1 MKKIIGALAV
11 CSLIASAALAMGS
24 APKPEYKVDITKVEF
39 VSPLATFEAM
49 SSKKALIVSTGQYK
63 EIKQA
68 LEAKGFNVTV
78 TAKAKDLKAADY
90 DCLVVVGEK
99 LEAQALKGLK

>member
-1 MKKIIGALAV
+1 MKKAAFAFCAAL
-11 CSLIASAALAMGS
+11 LIVPAALAMGTP
-24 APKPEYKVDITKVEF
+24 PKPEYKVDITKVEY

-63 EIKQA
+63 EVKAA
-68 LEAKGFNVTV
+68 LEAKGFTVTV
-78 TAKAKDLKAADY
+78 VAKAAGVNAADY

-99 LEAQALKGLK
+99 LAGQALRGLK